1 MKRSM
6 TGIWA
11 GCTLLALALA
21 TAGSLGCGSGSGTGT
36 GTGTTPVTPPASST
50 GVLVNMGD
58 TPSDSVLECAVTIS
72 AMSFT
77 NTSGTSVSV
86 IPAWNSPVNVSMP
99 MTMELAHLRGTVAPL
114 VLQAMPQGTYNTVS
128 ITVSS
133 ATVTSMT
140 SSHSQAQQVF
150 STPMTVN
157 IPLSTSLTVGSN
169 AMVMNLDLNLA
180 TSVGT
185 GSGGAITFTPAF
197 DASSETA
204 TGNASA
210 TPEQG
215 GMMQVVGNVTGMS
228 GSTFT
233 MGTLQGM
240 SMSLATG
247 SNTQYQGMNGQT
259 MSNMGMMSSDQ
270 IMTVNATLQPNGTW
284 NANSITA
291 MMGSGGAMPIGLITA
306 TTGSPATQMTMF
318 PDNGIGAGMMASLL
332 ANGMTVNLG
341 GNATYGIDDVG
352 VSMSGL
358 PFTPQF
364 DASHIAAGQNIAA
377 AGSGAMSSGSG
388 MMGGGG
394 FMNMGSMTAAG
405 IELEPQGLSGTVAN
419 ASGSG
424 FTLNLPSGSA
434 FTLLTGA
441 TSVTVYQTSQ
451 TQLNG
456 LTSITNSQNVEVY
469 GYLFF
474 NAGSYNFV
482 AMQITGM

>member
-1 MKRSM
+1 MKRSA
-6 TGIWA
+6 TGRWA
-11 GCTLLALALA
+11 GCTLLTLAMA
-21 TAGSLGCGSGSGTGT
+21 TGTIGCGSGSS
-36 GTGTTPVTPPASST
+36 SST
-50 GVLVNMGD
+50 GSTPPITPTAASTAVLVNMGD

-77 NTSGTSVSV
+77 NTSGTS
-86 IPAWNSPVNVSMP
+86 APVTIATP

-114 VLQAMPQGTYNTVS
+114 MMQSIPQGTYNAMS
-128 ITVSS
+128 ITLSS
-133 ATVTSMT
+133 ATITSMT
-140 SSHSQAQQVF
+140 SSHSPVQQVF

-157 IPLSTSLTVGSN
+157 IPLSTPLTVGSN

-197 DASSETA
+197 DASAETA

-215 GMMQVVGNVTGMS
+215 GMMQVVGNVTGIS
-228 GSTFT
+228 SSTFT

-259 MSNMGMMSSDQ
+259 ISNMGMMSNGQ
-270 IMTVNATLQPNGTW
+270 IMTVNATLQPGGTW
-284 NANSITA
+284 TANSVTA
-291 MMGSGGAMPIGLITA
+291 MMGSGGVMPIGMITA
-306 TTGSPATQMTMF
+306 TTGSSVTQLTMF

-332 ANGMTVNLG
+332 ANGMTVNVG
-341 GNATYGIDDVG
+341 GSATYGIDDVG

-358 PFTPQF
+358 PITPQF
-364 DASHIAAGQNIAA
+364 DASHMAAGQNIAA
-377 AGSGAMSSGSG
+377 VGSGAMSSGGG

-405 IELEPQGLSGTVAN
+405 FELEPQGLSGTVAS

-424 FTLNLPSGSA
+424 FTLSLPSDSA

-441 TSVTVYQTSQ
+441 TSVPVYQTAQ
-451 TQLNG
+451 TQMKG
-456 LTSITNSQNVEVY
+456 LTAVANGQNVAVY
-469 GYLFF
+469 GYLFY

-482 AMQITGM
+482 AMQITAM

>member
-1 MKRSM
+1 MKRSA
-6 TGIWA
+6 TGIWT

-21 TAGSLGCGSGSGTGT
+21 TVGSVGCGSGSGSGTGT
-36 GTGTTPVTPPASST
+36 PPVTPPAAST
-50 GVLVNMGD
+50 AVLVNMGD

-77 NTSGTSVSV
+77 NTSGTSV
-86 IPAWNSPVNVSMP
+86 PVTIASP
-99 MTMELAHLRGTVAPL
+99 MTMELAHLGGTVAPL
-114 VLQAMPQGTYNTVS
+114 MMQSIPQGTYNAMS
-128 ITVSS
+128 ITLSS

-150 STPMTVN
+150 STPMTVS
-157 IPLSTSLTVGSN
+157 IPLSTPLTVGSN

-197 DASSETA
+197 DASAETA
-204 TGNASA
+204 TGNAAA

-240 SMSLATG
+240 SMSFTAG
-247 SNTQYQGMNGQT
+247 SNTEYQGMNGQT
-259 MSNMGMMSSDQ
+259 ISNMGMMSSGQ
-270 IMTVNATLQPNGTW
+270 IMTVNATLQPGGTW
-284 NANSITA
+284 TANSVTA
-291 MMGSGGAMPIGLITA
+291 MMGSGGVMPIGMITA
-306 TTGSPATQMTMF
+306 TAGSPVTQITMF

-341 GNATYGIDDVG
+341 GSATYGIDDVG

-358 PFTPQF
+358 SITPQF
-364 DASHIAAGQNIAA
+364 DASHMAAGQNIAA

-405 IELEPQGLSGTVAN
+405 IELEPQGLSGTVAS

-424 FTLNLPSGSA
+424 FTLSLPSDSA

-456 LTSITNSQNVEVY
+456 LTAAANGQNVAVY
-469 GYLFF
+469 GYLFH

-482 AMQITGM
+482 AMQITAM

>member
-1 MKRSM
+1 MKRSA
-6 TGIWA
+6 TGRWA
-11 GCTLLALALA
+11 GCTLLTLAMA
-21 TAGSLGCGSGSGTGT
+21 TGTIGCGSGSS
-36 GTGTTPVTPPASST
+36 SST
-50 GVLVNMGD
+50 GSTPPITPTAASTAVLVNMGD

-77 NTSGTSVSV
+77 NTSGTSV
-86 IPAWNSPVNVSMP
+86 PVTIASP

-114 VLQAMPQGTYNTVS
+114 MMQSIPQGTYNAMSVTL
-128 ITVSS
+128 SS

-140 SSHSQAQQVF
+140 SSHSPVQQVF

-157 IPLSTSLTVGSN
+157 IPLSTPLTVGSN

-197 DASSETA
+197 DASAETA

-215 GMMQVVGNVTGMS
+215 GMMQLVGNVTGIS

-259 MSNMGMMSSDQ
+259 ISNMGMMSNGQ
-270 IMTVNATLQPNGTW
+270 IMTVNATLQPGGTW
-284 NANSITA
+284 TANSVTA
-291 MMGSGGAMPIGLITA
+291 MMGSGGVMPIGMITA
-306 TTGSPATQMTMF
+306 TTGSSVTQLTMF

-332 ANGMTVNLG
+332 ANGMTVNVG
-341 GNATYGIDDVG
+341 GSATYGIDDVG

-358 PFTPQF
+358 PITPQF
-364 DASHIAAGQNIAA
+364 DASHMAAGQNIAA
-377 AGSGAMSSGSG
+377 VGSGAMSSGGG
-388 MMGGGG
+388 MMGSGG

-405 IELEPQGLSGTVAN
+405 VELEPQGLSGTVAS

-424 FTLNLPSGSA
+424 FTLSLPSDSA

-441 TSVTVYQTSQ
+441 TSVPVYQTAQ
-451 TQLNG
+451 TQMKG
-456 LTSITNSQNVEVY
+456 LTAVANGQNVAVY
-469 GYLFF
+469 GYLFY

-482 AMQITGM
+482 AMQITAM

>member
-1 MKRSM
+1 MKRSA
-6 TGIWA
+6 TASWA
-11 GCTLLALALA
+11 GCTLLTLAMA
-21 TAGSLGCGSGSGTGT
+21 TAGTIGCGGGSSSS
-36 GTGTTPVTPPASST
+36 TGTTPPTTPPASST
-50 GVLVNMGD
+50 TVLVNMGD

-77 NTSGTSVSV
+77 NSSGTSV
-86 IPAWNSPVNVSMP
+86 PVTIASP

-114 VLQAMPQGTYNTVS
+114 MMQSIPQGTYNAMS
-128 ITVSS
+128 ITLSS

-140 SSHSQAQQVF
+140 SSHSPVQQVF

-185 GSGGAITFTPAF
+185 GSGGAITFTPTF
-197 DASSETA
+197 DASAETA

-210 TPEQG
+210 TPQQG
-215 GMMQVVGNVTGMS
+215 GMMQLVGNVTGMS

-240 SMSLATG
+240 SMSFTAG

-259 MSNMGMMSSDQ
+259 MSNMGMMSSGQ
-270 IMTVNATLQPNGTW
+270 IMTVNATLQPGGTW
-284 NANSITA
+284 TANSVTA
-291 MMGSGGAMPIGLITA
+291 MMGSGGVMPIGMITA
-306 TTGSPATQMTMF
+306 TTGSPVTQMTMF

-332 ANGMTVNLG
+332 ANGMSVNLG
-341 GNATYGIDDVG
+341 GSATYGIDDAG

-358 PFTPQF
+358 SITPQF

-377 AGSGAMSSGSG
+377 AGSGTMSSGSG

-405 IELEPQGLSGTVAN
+405 IELEPQGLSGTVAS

-424 FTLNLPSGSA
+424 FTLSLPSDSA

-441 TSVTVYQTSQ
+441 SSVTVYQTAQ
-451 TQLNG
+451 TQMNG
-456 LTSITNSQNVEVY
+456 LTAAANGQNVAVY

-482 AMQITGM
+482 AMQITAM

>member
-1 MKRSM
+1 M
-6 TGIWA
+6 TQTATGRWA
-11 GCTLLALALA
+11 GCTLLILAMA
-21 TAGSLGCGSGSGTGT
+21 TAGTIGCGSGSSSSTGS
-36 GTGTTPVTPPASST
+36 TPPTTPPAAST
-50 GVLVNMGD
+50 AVLVNMGD
-58 TPSDSVLECAVTIS
+58 TPSDSVLECAVTVS

-77 NTSGTSVSV
+77 NTSGTSV
-86 IPAWNSPVNVSMP
+86 PVTIASP

-114 VLQAMPQGTYNTVS
+114 MMQSIPQGTYNAMS
-128 ITVSS
+128 ITLSS

-140 SSHSQAQQVF
+140 SSHSPAQQVF

-157 IPLSTSLTVGSN
+157 IPLSTPLTVGSN
-169 AMVMNLDLNLA
+169 AMVMNLDLNLS

-185 GSGGAITFTPAF
+185 GSGGAITFTPTF
-197 DASSETA
+197 DASAETA

-215 GMMQVVGNVTGMS
+215 GMMQLVGNVTGMS

-240 SMSLATG
+240 SMLLATG

-259 MSNMGMMSSDQ
+259 MSNMGMMSRGQ
-270 IMTVNATLQPNGTW
+270 IMTVNATLQPGGTW
-284 NANSITA
+284 TANSVTA
-291 MMGSGGAMPIGLITA
+291 MMGSGGVMSIGMITA
-306 TTGSPATQMTMF
+306 TTGSPVTQMTMF

-332 ANGMTVNLG
+332 ANGMTVNVG
-341 GNATYGIDDVG
+341 GSATYGIDDAG

-358 PFTPQF
+358 SITPQF
-364 DASHIAAGQNIAA
+364 DASHMAAGQNIAA
-377 AGSGAMSSGSG
+377 ASSGGMFSGGG
-388 MMGGGG
+388 MMGGGM
-394 FMNMGSMTAAG
+394 MNMGSMTAAG
-405 IELEPQGLSGTVAN
+405 FELEPQGLSGTVAN

-424 FTLNLPSGSA
+424 FTLSLPSGSA

-441 TSVTVYQTSQ
+441 SSITVYQTSQ
-451 TQLNG
+451 TQMKG
-456 LTSITNSQNVEVY
+456 LTAATNGQNVAVY

-482 AMQITGM
+482 AMQIASM

>member
-6 TGIWA
+6 A
-11 GCTLLALALA
+11 GSWTTCTLLALAMT
-21 TAGSLGCGSGSGTGT
+21 TASAIGCGGGSGSGTT
-36 GTGTTPVTPPASST
+36 SPVTPPASST
-50 GVLVNMGD
+50 AVLVNMGD

-72 AMSFT
+72 AISLT
-77 NTSGTSVSV
+77 NTSGASVPLTIAS
-86 IPAWNSPVNVSMP
+86 P
-99 MTMELAHLRGTVAPL
+99 MTMELAHLRGAVAPL
-114 VLQAMPQGTYNTVS
+114 MMQSIPQGTYNAVS
-128 ITVSS
+128 ITLSS

-150 STPMTVN
+150 STPMTVS
-157 IPLSTSLTVGSN
+157 IPLGTSLTVGSN
-169 AMVMNLDLNLA
+169 AMVINLDLNLA

-185 GSGGAITFTPAF
+185 GSGGGIAFTPAF
-197 DASSETA
+197 EASAETA
-204 TGNASA
+204 TGNANA
-210 TPEQG
+210 TPQQG
-215 GMMQVVGNVTGMS
+215 GMMHLVGNVTGIS

-259 MSNMGMMSSDQ
+259 MSNMGMMSNGQ
-270 IMTVNATLQPNGTW
+270 IMTVNATLQPGGTW
-284 NANSITA
+284 TANSVTA
-291 MMGSGGAMPIGLITA
+291 MMGSAGVMPVGIITA
-306 TTGSPATQMTMF
+306 TTGTPATTMTIF
-318 PDNGIGAGMMASLL
+318 PNNGIGAGMMASLL

-341 GNATYGIDDVG
+341 GSATYGIDDAG

-358 PFTPQF
+358 SITPHF
-364 DASHIAAGQNIAA
+364 DASHMAAGQNIAA

-405 IELEPQGLSGTVAN
+405 VELEPQGLSGTVAN
-419 ASGSG
+419 ASGSS
-424 FTLNLPSGSA
+424 FTLSLASDSA

-441 TSVTVYQTSQ
+441 TSVAVYQTSQ

-456 LTSITNSQNVEVY
+456 ASSVSSGQNVEVY
-469 GYLFF
+469 GYLFY

-482 AMQITGM
+482 AMQIAAM